1 MHSGGNMINID
12 FLEYLIVYAESE
24 NLSKASRTLHISQS
38 ALSRAMQKVEDYVG
52 VPIFTRTK
60 NKLSLNETGK
70 ELIKNAYLV
79 IEAERLMKER
89 TITFHNKSTNIS
101 IGAVAPGPMIKYG
114 NLLYSTFPNKNIV
127 SKIEDKNTLIEK
139 LKNRIYDC
147 IFTDCEVKD
156 DDLISQFAYTENL
169 YITIPKA
176 HFLAGLKRGVTF
188 SEIDGQSFLVS
199 NNLGIWDEIIAKN
212 LPKSKFFP
220 QAMDNLYE
228 IINAS
233 TIPNFSTNITIPL
246 RTELERI
253 SLPILDRDAT
263 VNFYISYKKEDK
275 NKLKK
280 LIKMIER

>member
-1 MHSGGNMINID
+1 MINID

-139 LKNRIYDC
+139 LKNGIYDC

-156 DDLISQFAYTENL
+156 DDLISQFAYIENL

-176 HFLAGLKRGVTF
+176 HFLAGRKRGVTF

-228 IINAS
+228 IINTS

>member
-1 MHSGGNMINID
+1 MINID

-139 LKNRIYDC
+139 LKNGIYDC

-156 DDLISQFAYTENL
+156 DDLISHFAYIENL

-176 HFLAGLKRGVTF
+176 HFLAELKRGVTF

-275 NKLKK
+275 NKLKN

>member
-1 MHSGGNMINID
+1 MINID

-52 VPIFTRTK
+52 LPIFTRTK

-89 TITFHNKSTNIS
+89 TIIFHNKSTNIS

-139 LKNRIYDC
+139 LKNGIYDC

>member
-139 LKNRIYDC
+139 LKNGIYDC

>member
-1 MHSGGNMINID
+1 MINID

-139 LKNRIYDC
+139 LKNGIYDC

-156 DDLISQFAYTENL
+156 DDLISQFAYIENL

-199 NNLGIWDEIIAKN
+199 NNLEIWDEIIAKN

>member
-139 LKNRIYDC
+139 LKNGIYDC

-176 HFLAGLKRGVTF
+176 HFLAGRKRGVTF

-228 IINAS
+228 IINTS

>member
-1 MHSGGNMINID
+1 MINID

-114 NLLYSTFPNKNIV
+114 NLLYSIFPNKNIV

-139 LKNRIYDC
+139 LKNGIYDC

-169 YITIPKA
+169 YITIPKT

-263 VNFYISYKKEDK
+263 VNFYISYKKEGK

>member
-1 MHSGGNMINID
+1 MINID

-139 LKNRIYDC
+139 LKNGIYDC

-156 DDLISQFAYTENL
+156 DDLISQFAYIENL

-233 TIPNFSTNITIPL
+233 TIPNFSSNITIPL

>member
-1 MHSGGNMINID
+1 MINID

-89 TITFHNKSTNIS
+89 TITFHNKSTKIS

-114 NLLYSTFPNKNIV
+114 NLLYSIFPNKNIV

-139 LKNRIYDC
+139 LKNGIYDC

>member
-1 MHSGGNMINID
+1 MINID

-139 LKNRIYDC
+139 LKNGIYDC

>member
-79 IEAERLMKER
+79 IEAERLMTER

-114 NLLYSTFPNKNIV
+114 NLLYSIFPNKNIV

-139 LKNRIYDC
+139 LKNGIYDC

-199 NNLGIWDEIIAKN
+199 NNLGIWDEIIAEN

-263 VNFYISYKKEDK
+263 VNFY
-275 NKLKK
+275 
-280 LIKMIER
+280 

>member
-1 MHSGGNMINID
+1 MINID

-139 LKNRIYDC
+139 LKNGIYDC

-199 NNLGIWDEIIAKN
+199 NNLEIWDEIIAKN

>member
-139 LKNRIYDC
+139 LKNGIYDC

-156 DDLISQFAYTENL
+156 DDLISQFAYIENL

-176 HFLAGLKRGVTF
+176 HFLAGRKRGVTF

-228 IINAS
+228 IINTS

>member
-1 MHSGGNMINID
+1 MINID

-101 IGAVAPGPMIKYG
+101 IGAVTPGPMIKYG

-139 LKNRIYDC
+139 LKNGIYDC

-176 HFLAGLKRGVTF
+176 HFLAGRKRGVTF

-263 VNFYISYKKEDK
+263 VNFYISYKKEGK

>member
-89 TITFHNKSTNIS
+89 TITFHNKATNIS

-139 LKNRIYDC
+139 LKNGIYDC
-147 IFTDCEVKD
+147 IFTDCEVND

-176 HFLAGLKRGVTF
+176 HFLAGLNRGVTF

-212 LPKSKFFP
+212 LPNSKFFP

-253 SLPILDRDAT
+253 SLPIRDRDAT

-280 LIKMIER
+280 LIKMI

>member
-114 NLLYSTFPNKNIV
+114 NLLYSIFPNKNIV

-139 LKNRIYDC
+139 LKNGIYDC

-169 YITIPKA
+169 YITIPKT

-263 VNFYISYKKEDK
+263 VNFYISYKKEGK

>member
-1 MHSGGNMINID
+1 MINID

-89 TITFHNKSTNIS
+89 TITFYNKSTNIS

-139 LKNRIYDC
+139 LKNGIYDC
-147 IFTDCEVKD
+147 IFTDWEVKD

-169 YITIPKA
+169 YITIPKM
-176 HFLAGLKRGVTF
+176 HFLAGLNRGVTF

-263 VNFYISYKKEDK
+263 VNFYISYKKEGK

>member
-1 MHSGGNMINID
+1 MINID

-89 TITFHNKSTNIS
+89 TITFYNKSTNIS

-139 LKNRIYDC
+139 LKNGIYDC

-156 DDLISQFAYTENL
+156 DDLISQFAYIENL

-233 TIPNFSTNITIPL
+233 TIPNFSSNITIPL

>member
-114 NLLYSTFPNKNIV
+114 NLLYSTFPKKNIV

-139 LKNRIYDC
+139 LKNGIYDC

-156 DDLISQFAYTENL
+156 DDLISQFAYIENL

-176 HFLAGLKRGVTF
+176 HFLAGRKRGVTF

-228 IINAS
+228 IINTS

>member
-1 MHSGGNMINID
+1 MINID

-139 LKNRIYDC
+139 LKNGIYDC

-176 HFLAGLKRGVTF
+176 HFLAGRKRGVTF

-228 IINAS
+228 IINTS

>member
-1 MHSGGNMINID
+1 MHSGDNMINID

-139 LKNRIYDC
+139 LKNGIYDC

-156 DDLISQFAYTENL
+156 DDLISQFAYIENL
-169 YITIPKA
+169 YITIPKT

>member
-1 MHSGGNMINID
+1 MINID

-139 LKNRIYDC
+139 LKNGIYDC

-156 DDLISQFAYTENL
+156 DDLISQFAYIENL

>member
-139 LKNRIYDC
+139 LKNGIYDC

-156 DDLISQFAYTENL
+156 DDLISQFAYIENL

-275 NKLKK
+275 NKLKN

>member
-1 MHSGGNMINID
+1 MINID

-139 LKNRIYDC
+139 LKNGIYDC

-156 DDLISQFAYTENL
+156 DDLISQFAYIENL

-176 HFLAGLKRGVTF
+176 HFLAGRKRGVTF

-212 LPKSKFFP
+212 LPKSKLFP

-228 IINAS
+228 IINTS